1 MDIVTRC
8 LFLLSLVAILGAI
21 ILGFL
26 FIAKKID
33 KTPSNETPKIPF
45 KPTLSH
51 EDVINIVSW
60 CINVSFEKRKALV
73 YDLNSM
79 RYYRIEEELEILSKE
94 IYANIGKGTQEN
106 FAYYF
111 SEDYLM
117 RFVIQNVELLLIADL
132 KSRQK

>member
-1 MDIVTRC
+1 MDIAVHYLLDLV
-8 LFLLSLVAILGAI
+8 LFVILGANFV
-21 ILGFL
+21 GL
-26 FIAKKID
+26 FIDIRTRSKK
-33 KTPSNETPKIPF
+33 PHAQVAF
-45 KPTLSH
+45 KPTLSY
-51 EDVINIVSW
+51 EDVINIISW

-73 YDLNSM
+73 YDLNGM

-117 RFVIQNVELLLIADL
+117 RFVVQNVELLLIADL
-132 KSRQK
+132 KSRQQK

>member
-1 MDIVTRC
+1 MDIVVRC
-8 LFLLSLVAILGAI
+8 LLNLVLFVILIANVVGLLDAIKTRNKNKKPHAQVA
-21 ILGFL
+21 
-26 FIAKKID
+26 
-33 KTPSNETPKIPF
+33 F

-51 EDVINIVSW
+51 EDVINIISW

-73 YDLNSM
+73 YDLNGM

-94 IYANIGKGTQEN
+94 IYTNIGKGTQEN

-117 RFVIQNVELLLIADL
+117 RFVVQNVELLLIADL
-132 KSRQK
+132 KSRQQK